1 MSNEPIVETHHELV
15 QPQLD
20 IEQQVELPVQT
31 GAKSQLW
38 HTLDSNTQGTSEAS
52 FSHQLPSNTVLDRRM
67 YVSGD
72 FTYSVVATTNA
83 AIDSAAKATAANANY
98 PLSPF
103 NRNVAPSAF
112 PIHQT
117 MTNMQVTM
125 DTVGVT
131 QSMSELPEILRM
143 YDQEGFLETS
153 QLCPSML
160 DSSCSNFYNN
170 ATIQSPRLDPANE
183 GASAL
188 PMTFQPNNAFHDR
201 LAVAGDLGGAAP
213 WANGNAA
220 GVTKSAT
227 FTYSGGMEPL
237 IHPFLDPFGRSQ
249 GSMCREL
256 GVKITWNAVP
266 RAIRVAQATGTAVDI
281 SYANLVLVNVQNV
294 KLHFRTFA
302 RSEISAPL
310 YRQVLPINQF
320 QNVQTQAAAIANTAN
335 ADFQSPVNN
344 AGRMPY
350 GVLLYCKKS
359 GNKLAS
365 DTDHSLRLNSVTCY
379 LGSAS
384 YQIGTNSQELYLM
397 SLDNL
402 QRSSLSYPQFYQ
414 SNRGLTDDNG
424 VGSFCMLRFGKDIP
438 LGVGQ
443 APGSIG
449 SYQIS
454 FKCNWT
460 NATGSDGTWVQG
472 AMFVYNDALISDL
485 NSKSSSLK
493 TTLLSA
499 SDIAKTIQEEAEVE
513 DSEGVMGVSGGS
525 FWKKLKA
532 GFRKGQRAYKKGKK
546 VAQDAARV
554 AEKIDRGV
562 NMIGDQANDMFY

>member
-20 IEQQVELPVQT
+20 VEQQVDIPVQT

-38 HTLDSNTQGTSEAS
+38 HTLDSSTQGTSEAS
-52 FSHQLPSNTVLDRRM
+52 FSHQLPANTVLDRRM
-67 YVSGD
+67 YISGD
-72 FTYSVVATTNA
+72 FTYAV
-83 AIDSAAKATAANANY
+83 DATAQEDIVDANVDQANANY

-112 PIHQT
+112 PLHQS
-117 MTNMQVTM
+117 MTNMQVTF

-131 QSMSELPEILRM
+131 QSMAELPELLRM
-143 YDQEGFLETS
+143 YDQEAFLETS

-160 DSSCSNFYNN
+160 DTSCNN
-170 ATIQSPRLDPANE
+170 YYDNKTVSSPRMDPANE
-183 GASAL
+183 AVSSL
-188 PMTFQPNNAFHDR
+188 PMTFQPNNAFSDR
-201 LAVAGDLGGAAP
+201 LNVSGALSGVAPWEDGDVAGTSKG
-213 WANGNAA
+213 
-220 GVTKSAT
+220 AT
-227 FTYSGGMEPL
+227 FTYSGAMEPL

-266 RAIRVAQATGTAVDI
+266 RAIRVASASDDVAI
-281 SYANLVLVNVQNV
+281 SYGNLRLVDVKNV

-302 RSEISAPL
+302 RSEIAPTL
-310 YRQVLPINQF
+310 HRQVMPLNLF
-320 QNVQTQAAAIANTAN
+320 QNVTTQPAKIEDGKN

-344 AGRMPY
+344 GGRMPY
-350 GVLLYCKKS
+350 AVLLYCKKAT
-359 GNKLAS
+359 NKNAD

-384 YQIGTNSQELYLM
+384 YQIATNSQQLYLM
-397 SLDNL
+397 SLDNMK
-402 QRSSLSYPQFYQ
+402 RASVSYPQFYQ
-414 SNRGLTDDNG
+414 SNRGLTNDNG
-424 VGSFCMLRFGKDIP
+424 VGSFCMLRFGKEVP
-438 LGVGQ
+438 LQVGQ

-460 NATGSDGTWVQG
+460 NNTGFDGTWVQG
-472 AMFVYNDALISDL
+472 ALYVYNDALISDL

-499 SDIAKTIQEEAEVE
+499 SDVAKTIGEEAEVE
-513 DSEGVMGVSGGS
+513 DEESVLGVSGGS
-525 FWKKLKA
+525 FWKKLQS
-532 GFRKGQRAYKKGKK
+532 GFRKGKRAYKKGKK
-546 VAQDAARV
+546 AAEKAAEVAK
-554 AEKIDRGV
+554 KIDRGINV
-562 NMIGDQANDMFY
+562 IGDQSDMFY